1 MILIITK
8 FIGIL
13 VIYKNSIIAMITY
26 ATAVYI
32 ANNIIHQHL
41 CTFTTAFVVMV
52 LRLLPILVGGTDDRT
67 RVYKRVTSL
76 T

>member
-8 FIGIL
+8 FIGML
-13 VIYKNSIIAMITY
+13 VIYKNAIIAMITY

-32 ANNIIHQHL
+32 ANIIHQHL